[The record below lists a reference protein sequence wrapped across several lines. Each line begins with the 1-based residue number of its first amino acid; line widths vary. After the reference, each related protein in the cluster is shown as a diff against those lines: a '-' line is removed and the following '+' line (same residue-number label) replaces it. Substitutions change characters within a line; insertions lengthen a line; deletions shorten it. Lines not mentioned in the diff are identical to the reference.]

1 MQVLTFLLLSACL
14 VAVANALVSLSAQTC
29 PKTTR
34 LHMSDMKHISTN
46 VSSITRRSCVLAV
59 GAALAPKLNAR
70 AEDPKAF
77 LQEYADFTKT
87 KEGWSYRDVNPG
99 KGDVQVKPG
108 DRVVFDWS
116 GYTIGYFGRPFQ
128 AKG

>member
-1 MQVLTFLLLSACL
+1 
-14 VAVANALVSLSAQTC
+14 
-29 PKTTR
+29 
-34 LHMSDMKHISTN
+34 MSSDVN
-46 VSSITRRSCVLAV
+46 SITRRSCVLAIS
-59 GAALAPKLNAR
+59 AALAPKSDAR
-70 AEDPKAF
+70 AEDSKAF
-77 LQEYADFTKT
+77 LQEYDDFTKT
-87 KEGWSYRDVNPG
+87 KVGWSYRDVNPG

>member
-1 MQVLTFLLLSACL
+1 
-14 VAVANALVSLSAQTC
+14 
-29 PKTTR
+29 
-34 LHMSDMKHISTN
+34 MSSDVN
-46 VSSITRRSCVLAV
+46 SIIRRSCVLAI
-59 GAALAPKLNAR
+59 GAALAPKPDAR
-70 AEDPKAF
+70 AEDSKAF
-77 LQEYADFTKT
+77 LQEYDDFTKT

-99 KGDVQVKPG
+99 KGDVQVKAG

>member
-1 MQVLTFLLLSACL
+1 MRMLTFLLLSACL
-14 VAVANALVSLSAQTC
+14 VAMANAFVSFSAQTF

-34 LHMSDMKHISTN
+34 LHMSTDVN
-46 VSSITRRSCVLAV
+46 SITRRSCILAV
-59 GAALAPKLNAR
+59 GAALTPKLDAR
-70 AEDPKAF
+70 AQDPKTF
-77 LQEYADFTKT
+77 LQEYNDFNKT

-99 KGDVQVKPG
+99 KGDLKVKPG